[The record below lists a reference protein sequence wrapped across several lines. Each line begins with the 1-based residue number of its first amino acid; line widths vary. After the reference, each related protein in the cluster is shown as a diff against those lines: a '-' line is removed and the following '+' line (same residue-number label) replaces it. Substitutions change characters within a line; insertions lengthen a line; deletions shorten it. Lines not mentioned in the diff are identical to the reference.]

1 MNKNFTEELVSL
13 LKNKAQCIWV
23 KTYEETEVIKAIK
36 SIINNNFSS
45 MNLYTWSFF
54 SGIKKENLSPFE
66 KENPSNPG
74 IGPDQL
80 LETIIKK
87 QNTGKKVKNSNGK
100 TEVID
105 KDENIFILKDFHCN
119 LKDAGINRAIRDAK
133 EGNNFLSYNPII
145 IISPIVNIPVEE
157 DKLFTILDF
166 ETPDDEEIRKI
177 LMALKEKVLKSI
189 ESSNDHNYFLPDN
202 IDDIIEE
209 CVKHARG
216 LTKNQIMFY
225 ATKSLIDYKTIST
238 KIFKEARLNL
248 IKQTGILEYKE
259 PSGCLEQMGGNEAF
273 KKWIEEIKYTFTP
286 EAEEFGVQK
295 SKGYLALGIPGT
307 SKSVSAEITANL
319 LHLPLLEFKMQN
331 IMNSLVG
338 KSEQNMADAVKIIK
352 SCSPCVLFIDEVEK
366 SLSGNSSSDRTDGG
380 TLSRV
385 LGQLLTFLASD
396 DSKNVFTIMTSNDVS
411 KLPPELTR
419 SGRLDVIWYFG
430 LPNELERKEIFNIYL
445 KDTKLDINDNL
456 LNYAVKETNSYTG
469 AEIKQIV
476 NVLVRRLF
484 FKIKEKNDS
493 TIDKEDILLAIK
505 EVIPVAISSR
515 EKILALDTYCKNRAR
530 YANEIED
537 QVEEYDEDNDN
548 EIDYDNIFD

>member
-1 MNKNFTEELVSL
+1 MPQ
-13 LKNKAQCIWV
+13 LKN
-23 KTYEETEVIKAIK
+23 
-36 SIINNNFSS
+36 
-45 MNLYTWSFF
+45 
-54 SGIKKENLSPFE
+54 NLSYKSSE
-66 KENPSNPG
+66 KRKGVLGTLEGICADCIHATRNGRLYPNSVWEVAFNDPIVQEHFKAGGIFGQLGHPKEGQTENEEFNSIAICMPEP
-74 IGPDQL
+74 P
-80 LETIIKK
+80 KK
-87 QNTGKKVKNSNGK
+87 RSDGKLVGRWDILDTPNGR
-100 TEVID
+100 
-105 KDENIFILKDFHCN
+105 ILKCLCDYGYKIGISSRAEGDVDTDWDGNESVQPEGFEF
-119 LKDAGINRAIRDAK
+119 KAFDA
-133 EGNNFLSYNPII
+133 
-145 IISPIVNIPVEE
+145 
-157 DKLFTILDF
+157 
-166 ETPDDEEIRKI
+166 
-177 LMALKEKVLKSI
+177 VL
-189 ESSNDHNYFLPDN
+189 LPA
-202 IDDIIEE
+202 
-209 CVKHARG
+209 V
-216 LTKNQIMFY
+216 
-225 ATKSLIDYKTIST
+225 
-238 KIFKEARLNL
+238 KEARLNL

-366 SLSGNSSSDRTDGG
+366 SLSGNSSSDKTDGG

-530 YANEIED
+530 YASEIED
-537 QVEEYDEDNDN
+537 QVEEYD
-548 EIDYDNIFD
+548 